1 MLEHSWPDVVENE
14 VITRK
19 LVALGLD
26 EADGKYTYL
35 YSPGLIEKRES
46 KLRFFQD
53 NVNIA
58 GRKYILVYS
67 YVSAYQHYDH

>member
-26 EADGKYTYL
+26 EAGGKYTYL
-35 YSPGLIEKRES
+35 YSPGLVTKRES